1 MIRTQSMEEEFWDCR
16 EDSLS
21 QVSVEV
27 NSIRNRS
34 LSEGSADR
42 DSRSTSG
49 YSGSS
54 TSDSDE
60 LEANLQDFAF
70 EELGETPE
78 VSFQINLNFVCETKI
93 NCIIC

>member
-1 MIRTQSMEEEFWDCR
+1 MLKTQSMEEEFWDCR

-21 QVSVEV
+21 EGSVEGD
-27 NSIRNRS
+27 SIRNRS
-34 LSEGSADR
+34 SSDGSADR
-42 DSRSTSG
+42 DSIRNRSCSTSG

-78 VSFQINLNFVCETKI
+78 VSFHFFS
-93 NCIIC
+93 